1 MTHSPHALSLSQSH
15 ERVSTRLH
23 QRFHAWTQRW
33 VKEHV
38 TRDMAAETSRW
49 LMGEGREGLLP
60 CTTTCD
66 PETLHFQRINKY
78 RVKYG
83 SAHKSQ

>member
-1 MTHSPHALSLSQSH
+1 SH

-38 TRDMAAETSRW
+38 TREMAAETSRW
-49 LMGEGREGLLP
+49 LMGEGREGLVP
-60 CTTTCD
+60 CSTTCD

-78 RVKYG
+78 RV
-83 SAHKSQ
+83 